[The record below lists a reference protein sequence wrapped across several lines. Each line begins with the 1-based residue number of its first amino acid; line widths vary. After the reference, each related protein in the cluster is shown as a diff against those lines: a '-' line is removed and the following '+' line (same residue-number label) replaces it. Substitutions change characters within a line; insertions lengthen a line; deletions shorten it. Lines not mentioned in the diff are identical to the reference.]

1 MSTVSRA
8 HRGRHRFLRWFRRC
22 VLSGVVLVIA
32 ILLAFNLDPRPG
44 AALIKYVFDD
54 GADEAKAKLE
64 AHAPQGVVTV
74 RDISYREDDSDARLD
89 VYFPETVQSTGE
101 QLPTLIWTHGGAWI
115 SGHKDDAWPYFQLV
129 AVEGFTVISLQYS
142 LGPQHTYPTAI
153 HQVNDAL
160 AYVTAHAAELH
171 VDPDRIVMAGDSA
184 GAQITSQLAAITTNP
199 AFASEMGITPA
210 LRADQM
216 RGTILYCGIYDMK
229 MFLANANFGAGILGW
244 GTRTTVWAYTGHRGS
259 DSKAAQQM
267 STINH
272 VTADFPTTFITGG
285 NGDELTDGQSKPLAR
300 KLESLGVDVEA
311 IFYQD
316 DHEPSLP
323 HEYQFNLDNEDGQT
337 TFSQMMDF
345 LKRVTA
351 P

>member
-1 MSTVSRA
+1 MATGSRTPRRE
-8 HRGRHRFLRWFRRC
+8 HHFLRWIRRGA
-22 VLSGVVLVIA
+22 LSVIA
-32 ILLAFNLDPRPG
+32 LFVAVLLIFNLDPRPG
-44 AALIKYVFDD
+44 AALINYVFED
-54 GADEAKAKLE
+54 GAAEVKTKLE

-74 RDISYREDDSDARLD
+74 NDVPYREGDSDAKLD
-89 VYFPETVQSTGE
+89 VYFPEAVQSTGE
-101 QLPTLIWTHGGAWI
+101 QLPTLVWTHGGAWI
-115 SGHKDDAWPYFQLV
+115 SGYKDDAWPYLQLV
-129 AVEGFTVISLQYS
+129 AVEGYTVISLQYS

-160 AYVTAHAAELH
+160 AYITAHAAELH
-171 VDPDRIVMAGDSA
+171 VDPDRVVMAGDSA
-184 GAQITSQLAAITTNP
+184 GAQITSQIAAIVTNP

-210 LRADQM
+210 LRADQL
-216 RGTILYCGIYDMK
+216 RGTILYCGIYDMEV
-229 MFLANANFGAGILGW
+229 FLEKANFGAGILGW
-244 GTRTTVWAYTGHRGS
+244 GTRTTVWAYTGHRGG

-285 NGDELTDGQSKPLAR
+285 NGDELTSGQSKPLAD
-300 KLESLGVDVEA
+300 KLESLGVEVEP
-311 IFYQD
+311 IFYAD

-337 TFSQMMDF
+337 TFRQMMEF
-345 LKRVTA
+345 LERVTA